1 MILPTPLLLHARAQ
15 SQHGDQLLLQLL
27 ILQIQMPNGLLI
39 QPQQSSIQLSRL
51 LLWSQI
57 MSIKLS
63 KSVLKTPLINL
74 INQLD
79 QRVISTLTG
88 TGSIN
93 QVVLNGVLMAHMVL
107 ITLETC
113 QLKSLLD
120 LTHQHLL
127 QSLLFFFKH
136 MAIDYKYWCF
146 QKHYRNIMS

>member
-1 MILPTPLLLHARAQ
+1 
-15 SQHGDQLLLQLL
+15 
-27 ILQIQMPNGLLI
+27 
-39 QPQQSSIQLSRL
+39 
-51 LLWSQI
+51 

-88 TGSIN
+88 TGNIN
-93 QVVLNGVLMAHMVL
+93 QVVPNGVLMVHTVL

-127 QSLLFFFKH
+127 QSLLFFFKQVLDGLSSLTVVTKIH
-136 MAIDYKYWCF
+136 KPLLRLTF
-146 QKHYRNIMS
+146 QTLPKLLANGDHFQGNLEEVLNEE

>member
-1 MILPTPLLLHARAQ
+1 
-15 SQHGDQLLLQLL
+15 
-27 ILQIQMPNGLLI
+27 
-39 QPQQSSIQLSRL
+39 
-51 LLWSQI
+51 

-93 QVVLNGVLMAHMVL
+93 QEVHNGVLMAHTVS
-107 ITLETC
+107 ITLEIC

-136 MAIDYKYWCF
+136 MALAIDYKY
-146 QKHYRNIMS
+146 